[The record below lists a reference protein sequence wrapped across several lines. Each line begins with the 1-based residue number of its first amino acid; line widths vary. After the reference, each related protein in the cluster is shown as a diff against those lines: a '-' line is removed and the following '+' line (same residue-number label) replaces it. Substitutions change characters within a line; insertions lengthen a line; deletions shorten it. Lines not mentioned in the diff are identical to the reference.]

1 MRDFIDTTIKNT
13 LLRLSLSF
21 GIILGITA
29 GYMIIR
35 LFR

>member
-1 MRDFIDTTIKNT
+1 MRDFIDTTIKNII
-13 LLRLSLSF
+13 LRLSLSI
-21 GIILGITA
+21 GTILGIAA